1 MIISRTR
8 KFNIYSI
15 KDIAM
20 QTILIVL
27 IVTVVFIILLRIAYM
42 RWKKSAVK
50 VMDDGE
56 VMETTMGK
64 IHYKLTGE
72 GPVLFFMH
80 GGPGG
85 IDQASLI
92 HDIIQEGYSILVVSR
107 PGYLRTPFVP
117 LSYEEQVDQYVEL
130 LDKLTI
136 DKVVPMGFSA
146 GGPLALN
153 FANKY
158 PERTHALVMEAG
170 VSTVYEMSSE
180 TPDSFWY
187 KLFLSNKIQDFLSWM
202 TVIAIRIVFK
212 LTFKSIIRL
221 ETLLDKEGVKKFADL
236 ASNDKDR
243 KRWLTKFLDTTVPM
257 SIRKLGLDHDI
268 ELLLSIEKIPVNNIN
283 VKSFLVYSKED
294 NDVKWLNAEYLE
306 ANLKDYELLVTHGG
320 HFMWI
325 GEDMDKIKS
334 KRNKFLKSINYE

>member
-1 MIISRTR
+1 MEPII
-8 KFNIYSI
+8 
-15 KDIAM
+15 
-20 QTILIVL
+20 IVL
-27 IVTVVFIILLRIAYM
+27 IVILVIIILLRISFM
-42 RWKKSAVK
+42 RWKISASR

-56 VMETTMGK
+56 VMETAMGK
-64 IHYKLTGE
+64 IHYKLTGK

-85 IDQASLI
+85 IDQAFLLESMI
-92 HDIIQEGYSILVVSR
+92 EEGYSMLSVSR

-130 LDKLTI
+130 LDKLEI
-136 DKVVPMGFSA
+136 DKVVVMGYSA

-170 VSTVYEMSSE
+170 VSTEYNVPSGAQ
-180 TPDSFWY
+180 DSFWM
-187 KLFLSNKIQDFLSWM
+187 KLLQSKVIQDFLSWI
-202 TVIAIRIVFK
+202 TVIIIRIALK
-212 LTFKSIIRL
+212 MTFKSIVRL
-221 ETLLDKEGVKKFADL
+221 ETLLNKEEINKFADMV
-236 ASNDKDR
+236 SNDKKR
-243 KRWLTKFLDTTVPM
+243 RRWLMNFMDTTVPM
-257 SIRKLGLDHDI
+257 SIRKLGLNHDI
-268 ELLLSIEKIPVNNIN
+268 ELLLSIEKIPVDNIN
-283 VKSFLVYSKED
+283 VKSLLVYSRDD

-306 ANLKDYELLVTHGG
+306 SNLKDFELIETHGG

-334 KRNKFLKSINYE
+334 KRIEFLKSLNFK

>member
-1 MIISRTR
+1 
-8 KFNIYSI
+8 
-15 KDIAM
+15 M
-20 QTILIVL
+20 QTLVIVL
-27 IVTVVFIILLRIAYM
+27 ILILIIIILLRIGFM
-42 RWKKSAVK
+42 RWKKSASR
-50 VMDDGE
+50 VMDEGD

-85 IDQASLI
+85 IDQEIFLEGLVE
-92 HDIIQEGYSILVVSR
+92 EGYSLLVVSR

-130 LDKLTI
+130 LNKLAI
-136 DKVVPMGFSA
+136 DKVVAMGYSA

-170 VSTVYEMSSE
+170 VSTVYEVPSE
-180 TPDSFWY
+180 TPDSFWI
-187 KLFLSNKIQDFLSWM
+187 KLFTSDRIQDFLSWI
-202 TVIAIRIVFK
+202 TVITTKIAFRTI
-212 LTFKSIIRL
+212 FKSMISL
-221 ETLLDKEGVKKFADL
+221 ETLLDKEEIKKFTNL
-236 ASNDKDR
+236 VSNDKER
-243 KRWLTKFLDTTVPM
+243 RRWVMNLINTTVPM
-257 SIRKLGLDHDI
+257 SIRKLGLNHDV
-268 ELLLSIEKIPVNNIN
+268 ELLTSIEKIPVDNIN
-283 VKSFLVYSKED
+283 VKSLLVYSKED
-294 NDVKWLNAEYLE
+294 NDVKWLNAEYLITS
-306 ANLKDYELLVTHGG
+306 LKDFELLVTHGG

-334 KRNKFLKSINYE
+334 KRIEFLKSINFK

>member
-1 MIISRTR
+1 MQIII
-8 KFNIYSI
+8 F
-15 KDIAM
+15 
-20 QTILIVL
+20 VL
-27 IVTVVFIILLRIAYM
+27 LVIVVFIILLTIGFK
-42 RWKKSAVK
+42 RWKKSAIR

-56 VMETTMGK
+56 VMETAMGK

-85 IDQASLI
+85 IDQGFPL
-92 HDIIQEGYSILVVSR
+92 DYLVQEGYSLLVVSR

-130 LDKLTI
+130 LDKLAI
-136 DKVVPMGFSA
+136 DKVVAMGYSA

-170 VSTVYEMSSE
+170 VSTVYGNPSE
-180 TPDSFWY
+180 EVMDSFWA
-187 KLFLSNKIQDFLSWM
+187 KLFLSNRIQDFLSWI
-202 TVIAIRIVFK
+202 TVIAIKIAFK
-212 LTFKSIIRL
+212 MTFKSIIRM
-221 ETLLDKEGVKKFADL
+221 ETLLDKEGIKKFTDL
-236 ASNDKDR
+236 VSHDKER
-243 KRWLTKFLDTTVPM
+243 RMWLTKFFDTTFPM
-257 SIRKLGLDHDI
+257 SLRKLGLNHDI
-268 ELLLSIEKIPVNNIN
+268 ELLTSIEKIPVDNIN
-283 VKSFLVYSKED
+283 VKSLLVYSKED

-306 ANLKDYELLVTHGG
+306 TNLKDFELLVTHGG

-334 KRNKFLKSINYE
+334 KRIEFLKSINFEK

>member
-1 MIISRTR
+1 MQIII
-8 KFNIYSI
+8 F
-15 KDIAM
+15 
-20 QTILIVL
+20 VL
-27 IVTVVFIILLRIAYM
+27 LVIVVFIILLTIGFK
-42 RWKKSAVK
+42 RWKKSAIR

-56 VMETTMGK
+56 VMETAMGK
-64 IHYKLTGE
+64 IHYQLTGE

-85 IDQASLI
+85 IDQGYFLDYI
-92 HDIIQEGYSILVVSR
+92 VQEGYSLLVVSR

-130 LDKLTI
+130 LDKLAI
-136 DKVVPMGFSA
+136 DKVVAMGYSA

-170 VSTVYEMSSE
+170 VSTVYENPSE
-180 TPDSFWY
+180 EVMDSFWA
-187 KLFLSNKIQDFLSWM
+187 KLFLSNRIQDFLSWIA
-202 TVIAIRIVFK
+202 VIAIKIAFK
-212 LTFKSIIRL
+212 MAFKSIIGM
-221 ETLLDKEGVKKFADL
+221 ETLLNKEGIKKFTDL
-236 ASNDKDR
+236 VSNDKER
-243 KRWLTKFLDTTVPM
+243 RMWLIKLIDTTVPM
-257 SIRKLGLDHDI
+257 SLRKLGLNHDV
-268 ELLLSIEKIPVNNIN
+268 ELLTSIEKIPVDNIN
-283 VKSFLVYSKED
+283 VKSLLVYSKED

-306 ANLKDYELLVTHGG
+306 TNLKDFELLVTHGG

-334 KRNKFLKSINYE
+334 KRIEFLKSINFEK

>member
-1 MIISRTR
+1 
-8 KFNIYSI
+8 
-15 KDIAM
+15 M
-20 QTILIVL
+20 QTIIFVL
-27 IVTVVFIILLRIAYM
+27 LVIVVFIILLTIGFK
-42 RWKKSAVK
+42 RWKKSAIR

-56 VMETTMGK
+56 VMVTAMGK

-85 IDQASLI
+85 IDQAYLL
-92 HDIIQEGYSILVVSR
+92 DGLVQEGYSLLAVSR

-130 LDKLTI
+130 LDNLAI
-136 DKVVPMGFSA
+136 DKVVAMGYSA

-170 VSTVYEMSSE
+170 VSTVFEDPGEEVM
-180 TPDSFWY
+180 DSFWA
-187 KLFLSNKIQDFLSWM
+187 KLFLSNRIQDFLSWI
-202 TVIAIRIVFK
+202 TVIAIKIAFK
-212 LTFKSIIRL
+212 MVFKSIIGI
-221 ETLLDKEGVKKFADL
+221 ETLLDKEGIKKFTDL
-236 ASNDKDR
+236 VSNDKER
-243 KRWLTKFLDTTVPM
+243 RRWLIKFMDTTVPM
-257 SIRKLGLDHDI
+257 SLRKLGLNHDI
-268 ELLLSIEKIPVNNIN
+268 ELLTSIEKIPVDNIN
-283 VKSFLVYSKED
+283 VKSLLIYSKED

-306 ANLKDYELLVTHGG
+306 TNLKDFELLVTHGG

-334 KRNKFLKSINYE
+334 KRIEFLKSIKFY

>member
-1 MIISRTR
+1 
-8 KFNIYSI
+8 
-15 KDIAM
+15 
-20 QTILIVL
+20 
-27 IVTVVFIILLRIAYM
+27 
-42 RWKKSAVK
+42 
-50 VMDDGE
+50 MDDGE
-56 VMETTMGK
+56 VMETAMGK

-85 IDQASLI
+85 IDQGYFL
-92 HDIIQEGYSILVVSR
+92 DGMIQEGYSLLVVSR

-130 LDKLTI
+130 LDKLAI
-136 DKVVPMGFSA
+136 DKVVAMGYSA

-170 VSTVYEMSSE
+170 VSTVYENPSE
-180 TPDSFWY
+180 EVMDSFWA
-187 KLFLSNKIQDFLSWM
+187 KLFLSNRIQDFLSWI
-202 TVIAIRIVFK
+202 TVIGIKIAFK
-212 LTFKSIIRL
+212 TVFKSIISM
-221 ETLLDKEGVKKFADL
+221 ETLFDKEGIKKFTDL
-236 ASNDKDR
+236 VSNDKER
-243 KRWLTKFLDTTVPM
+243 RMWLIKLMDTTVPM
-257 SIRKLGLDHDI
+257 SLRKLGLNHDI
-268 ELLLSIEKIPVNNIN
+268 ELLTSIEKIPVDNIN
-283 VKSFLVYSKED
+283 VKSLLVYSKED

-306 ANLKDYELLVTHGG
+306 TNLKDFELLVTHGG

-334 KRNKFLKSINYE
+334 KRIEFLKSINFEKSSIP